1 MIVLNSGARISE
13 IQNSK
18 ESKRL
23 LAAQRQTYTDA
34 KLVDL
39 VNACV
44 CLLLPLGVTVAQI
57 FLNVPWE
64 ALFLVWIATVVAG
77 NCLPKRSMYLIDEA
91 AAMQQR
97 FDSDVFGIKFENVCR
112 DDRRIAFQAGR
123 YRERHGD
130 DDGKLRL
137 DNWYSV
143 DIEGARPGDAITR
156 YQRQNTEWTKRL
168 FKRCICIEICGAVIV
183 AAALTVLVFCLDI
196 NPFNLFFLF
205 SIIEW
210 MVQRFFEYR
219 DAFTRVGALAGS
231 LSSFRLSSR
240 ENILKVQEKIF
251 EYRKAPYL
259 VPDWLYALSKKID
272 EAATVN

>member
-1 MIVLNSGARISE
+1 MLNSGARINE
-13 IQNSK
+13 IQNSE

-23 LAAQRQTYTDA
+23 LAAQRQTYADA

-57 FLNVPWE
+57 FLDVPLE
-64 ALFLVWIATVVAG
+64 AIILAWIATVLAG
-77 NCLPKRSMYLIDEA
+77 NCLPKRSMHLVDEA

-112 DDRRIAFQAGR
+112 DDRRIASQAGR
-123 YRERHGD
+123 YRERHDD

-137 DNWYSV
+137 DIWYSV

-156 YQRQNTEWTKRL
+156 CQRQNTEWAKRL
-168 FKRCICIEICGAVIV
+168 LKRCIRIEICSAVIV
-183 AAALTVLVFCLDI
+183 AAALAVLVFCLDI
-196 NPFNLFFLF
+196 DPFNLFFLF

-210 MVQRFFEYR
+210 MARRFFEYR
-219 DAFTRVGALAGS
+219 DAIAMVGALADS
-231 LSSFRLSSR
+231 LSSFRLSSK
-240 ENILKVQEKIF
+240 ENILQVQERIF
-251 EYRKAPYL
+251 ECRKAPYL
-259 VPDWLYALSKKID
+259 VPDWLYALFRKID
-272 EAATVN
+272 EAATAN

>member
-1 MIVLNSGARISE
+1 MIVLNSGARINE
-13 IQNSK
+13 IQNSE

-57 FLNVPWE
+57 FLNVPSE
-64 ALFLVWIATVVAG
+64 AIILVWIATVVAG
-77 NCLPKRSMYLIDEA
+77 ICLPKRSKHLVDEA

-97 FDSDVFGIKFENVCR
+97 FDSDVFGIKFENVSR
-112 DDRRIAFQAGR
+112 DDRRIASQAGR
-123 YRERHGD
+123 YRERHDG
-130 DDGKLRL
+130 DGKFRL

-143 DIEGARPGDAITR
+143 DIEDARPGDAIAR
-156 YQRQNTEWTKRL
+156 CQRQNTEWTKRL
-168 FKRCICIEICGAVIV
+168 LKRSICIEICIAVIV
-183 AAALTVLVFCLDI
+183 AAALAVLVLRLGI

-205 SIIEW
+205 SIIGW
-210 MVQRFFEYR
+210 MIQRVVECR
-219 DAFTRVGALAGS
+219 DAFARVGALAYS
-231 LSSFRLSSR
+231 LSSFRLSSK
-240 ENILKVQEKIF
+240 EDILRVQEKIF

-259 VPDWLYALSKKID
+259 VPDWLYALFKGRD
-272 EAATVN
+272 ETATMN

>member
-1 MIVLNSGARISE
+1 MIALNNGARINE
-13 IQNSK
+13 IQNSE

-57 FLNVPWE
+57 FLIVPSE
-64 ALFLVWIATVVAG
+64 AIILVWVATVIAG
-77 NCLPKRSMYLIDEA
+77 ICLPKRSRYLVDEA

-97 FDSDVFGIKFENVCR
+97 FDSDAFGIKLENTSR
-112 DDRRIAFQAGR
+112 DDRRIASQARR
-123 YRERHGD
+123 YRERH
-130 DDGKLRL
+130 DGNGSKFRL

-143 DIEGARPGDAITR
+143 DIEDTKPGDAIAKC
-156 YQRQNTEWTKRL
+156 QRQNTEWTKRQL
-168 FKRCICIEICGAVIV
+168 KRCIRIEICIAITLAVV
-183 AAALTVLVFCLDI
+183 LAGLVFRLSI

-205 SIIEW
+205 SIMEW
-210 MVQRFFEYR
+210 MGRRITECR
-219 DAFTRVGALAGS
+219 DALIRVRALADS

-240 ENILKVQEKIF
+240 ENILRVQERIF

-259 VPDWLYALSKKID
+259 VPDWLYALFKKRD
-272 EAATVN
+272 EAATKN

>member
-1 MIVLNSGARISE
+1 MNSGARINE
-13 IQNSK
+13 IQNSE

-23 LAAQRQTYTDA
+23 WAAQRQTYTDA

-57 FLNVPWE
+57 FLDVPSE
-64 ALFLVWIATVVAG
+64 AIILVWIATVLVG
-77 NCLPKRSMYLIDEA
+77 NCLPKRSKRLVDEA

-97 FDSDVFGIKFENVCR
+97 FDSDVFGIKFENVSR
-112 DDRRIAFQAGR
+112 DDRRIASQARR
-123 YRERHGD
+123 YRERHD
-130 DDGKLRL
+130 DNDGKLRH

-143 DIEGARPGDAITR
+143 DIEDARPGDAIAR
-156 YQRQNTEWTKRL
+156 CQLQNTEWTKRL
-168 FKRCICIEICGAVIV
+168 LKRCVRIEICSAVIV
-183 AAALTVLVFCLDI
+183 TVVLAVLVFCLDI

-210 MVQRFFEYR
+210 MARRFVECRAGF
-219 DAFTRVGALAGS
+219 ARVGALADS
-231 LSSFRLSSR
+231 LSSFRLSSK
-240 ENILKVQEKIF
+240 ENILHVQERIF
-251 EYRKAPYL
+251 EYRKSPYL
-259 VPDWLYALSKKID
+259 VPDWLYALFKKID

>member
-77 NCLPKRSMYLIDEA
+77 NCLPKRSM
-91 AAMQQR
+91 
-97 FDSDVFGIKFENVCR
+97 
-112 DDRRIAFQAGR
+112 
-123 YRERHGD
+123 
-130 DDGKLRL
+130 
-137 DNWYSV
+137 
-143 DIEGARPGDAITR
+143 
-156 YQRQNTEWTKRL
+156 
-168 FKRCICIEICGAVIV
+168 
-183 AAALTVLVFCLDI
+183 
-196 NPFNLFFLF
+196 
-205 SIIEW
+205 
-210 MVQRFFEYR
+210 
-219 DAFTRVGALAGS
+219 
-231 LSSFRLSSR
+231 
-240 ENILKVQEKIF
+240 
-251 EYRKAPYL
+251 
-259 VPDWLYALSKKID
+259 
-272 EAATVN
+272 